1 MRFEHQC
8 ATAHTHALTHVAII
22 NCAARLIYL
31 GVAAHPRARAC
42 RLEVGSHWSDSVG
55 GDVGVPFFV
64 VLFGTFV
71 RLFLG
76 SREATIG
83 RPLMPNI
90 TCCVAR

>member
-22 NCAARLIYL
+22 NCAARLIYF
-31 GVAAHPRARAC
+31 GVAAHPRARAG

-76 SREATIG
+76 SREASA
-83 RPLMPNI
+83 RRS
-90 TCCVAR
+90 VAPSCQT